1 MKILLYL
8 IIVLSGISLKAELNK
23 HNPDNYYSIST
34 LTSKILKI
42 NEGELIFYGDEGNVL
57 RTYDN
62 CETFYQDYSGTKSE
76 IKKLISENNIV
87 YGVTSDGKFM
97 KSSDKG
103 DWWDF
108 QKLSKGFSDIVW
120 YNNSLVASTNSD
132 TLLISTDNGNSW
144 NKIKLNID
152 SIRYLS
158 VFNNRLIINTTT
170 NKTYISSE
178 NNFDVEFLKTP
189 FTYNFIKSTNDNFYI
204 YSSTSIAK
212 LKEDLT
218 WERHDIFE
226 TQRNFEFLDKDN
238 EYIIFSPDFAIFK
251 DLGLNIF
258 EYNKQTKS
266 KVLLH
271 NYKDD
276 RLAIEQIS
284 YWEYL
289 PTDIIESNGSVI
301 ISSYYKTILKTDAD
315 DLINWDLKSNNTI
328 DNSRLIVL
336 FDKDNFF
343 KTKSLKSNLLKSTN
357 SGKSFSYTHDI
368 VRDTIDGDIY
378 IPNVINFV
386 AKNKTNYL
394 LLYDLQSSGRNGGA
408 KSIRK
413 RLVLSINDTLKRLE
427 HIIPNYNFS
436 LNELSISNFYNESYL
451 LFATSRIT
459 TKEKDENNS
468 FKDSIRKTIFYKV
481 NENSLDTLGEINDS
495 ISLYNTM
502 LDGNKFWVWGKTS
515 IFDKNNE
522 FKSKLFLSEDSC
534 KTFKEIQTND
544 TKNIDISLYKDSK
557 GNYILIREKNI
568 DIYNKDFEFIKT
580 IESEYDFNISETR
593 GIDNIEKQVFL
604 GAKKINQG
612 GVISYEEVRY
622 YFDENYNFN
631 VFERITDRRRYI
643 QSLDNDYQIYYKFL
657 GLQTIFYIPIENDRL
672 SYYTSV
678 MERPIPPSIWT
689 FPPYPNPVKDILKMR
704 FYSAM
709 MNKIAK
715 LQVELIEIGSGK
727 SYKIKKYNVTSVDNF
742 WGEIELDLSGH
753 EPGAYLINFK
763 IGGSNKSETIIIE

>member
-1 MKILLYL
+1 MKVSLL
-8 IIVLSGISLKAELNK
+8 IILTFRFISLNAQLHK
-23 HNPDNYYSIST
+23 HNPDDYYSVST

-62 CETFYQDYSGTKSE
+62 CETFHQSFSGTKSS
-76 IKKLISENNIV
+76 IKKLISKENIV
-87 YGVTSDGKFM
+87 YGVTSDGNFM
-97 KSSDKG
+97 KSDDKG
-103 DWWDF
+103 DWWNY
-108 QKLSKGFSDIVW
+108 KKISTSLTDIIF
-120 YNNSLVASTNSD
+120 YNHNIVISNNSD
-132 TLLISTDNGNSW
+132 TLFLSADEGHSW

-158 VFNNRLIINTTT
+158 VFNNRLIVNTTT

-178 NNFDVEFLKTP
+178 NNFDLEFHKTP
-189 FTYNFIKSTNDNFYI
+189 FTYNFIKSTNDNFYV
-204 YSSTSIAK
+204 YSTYSIAK

-258 EYNKQTKS
+258 EYNKQSKS

-276 RLAIEQIS
+276 RLAIEQVN
-284 YWEYL
+284 YLEYL

-301 ISSYYKTILKTDAD
+301 ISSYYKTILKTE

-328 DNSRLIVL
+328 YKSRIRTL
-336 FDKDNFF
+336 FDKENIFI
-343 KTKSLKSNLLKSTN
+343 TKPSKSILLKSTN
-357 SGKSFSYTHDI
+357 SGKTFEFHNEMI
-368 VRDTIDGDIY
+368 KDTIDGEIF
-378 IPNVINFV
+378 IPNVINFI
-386 AKNKTNYL
+386 AKNKRNYL
-394 LLYDLQSSGRNGGA
+394 LLYDLLSNGRNGGA
-408 KSIRK
+408 KTVRK
-413 RLVLSINDTLKRLE
+413 RLALNVNDTLKRLE
-427 HIIPNYNFS
+427 HIIVNYNFS
-436 LNELSISNFYNESYL
+436 LNEYYISDFFGDEYL
-451 LFATSRIT
+451 LHVSNKIL
-459 TKEKDENNS
+459 TKEKNKNN
-468 FKDSIRKTIFYKV
+468 FFEDSIRKTIFYKV
-481 NENSLDTLGEINDS
+481 SEKSLDTLGEINDS
-495 ISLYNTM
+495 ISNYSSM
-502 LDGNKFWVWGKTS
+502 IDGNKIWIWGKS
-515 IFDKNNE
+515 VIPNSNNE
-522 FKSKLFLSEDSC
+522 YLSKLFLSEDSC
-534 KTFKEIQTND
+534 KTFKEMNIND
-544 TKNIDISLYKDSK
+544 AINTEITLYKDAN
-557 GNYILIREKNI
+557 GNYILIRGKNI
-568 DIYNKDFEFIKT
+568 DIYNKEFILNKT
-580 IESEYDFNISETR
+580 ISSEYDYIVNGTLNIKM
-593 GIDNIEKQVFL
+593 IDGLTFIGVKE
-604 GAKKINQG
+604 INQG
-612 GVISYEEVRY
+612 NVISYKEIRF
-622 YFDENYNFN
+622 YFDDNYNILE
-631 VFERITDRRRYI
+631 FEQLLDGRWYT
-643 QSLDNDYQIYYKFL
+643 QSIDNRYQIYNKFL

-672 SYYTSV
+672 TYYTSV